1 MWTWKRLVSLAAGW
15 HQDDHDYDDYY
26 DDDHDYHDDHDN
38 VSHENNFGG
47 DLI

>member
-15 HQDDHDYDDYY
+15 HQDDHD
-26 DDDHDYHDDHDN
+26 DDHDGHDHHGDHDN